1 MYPLFNIQIFSKLI
15 FYAFL
20 ENTRVVSAFFY
31 QAKSRTN
38 LVFKNNDFC
47 VEVQLSLGENPKISE
62 TTTHLNA
69 IHQSIMEI
77 ELHCKY
83 EVIDTY

>member
-1 MYPLFNIQIFSKLI
+1 MHFWK
-15 FYAFL
+15 
-20 ENTRVVSAFFY
+20 NTRVVSAFFY

-47 VEVQLSLGENPKISE
+47 VEIQLSLGGKPQNFRND
-62 TTTHLNA
+62 T
-69 IHQSIMEI
+69 HQSIMEI

>member
-1 MYPLFNIQIFSKLI
+1 MDIHCQSLVKMYPLFNIQIFSKLI

-47 VEVQLSLGENPKISE
+47 VEIQLSLGGKPQNFR
-62 TTTHLNA
+62 TN
-69 IHQSIMEI
+69 
-77 ELHCKY
+77 
-83 EVIDTY
+83 DTFKCNTSKHYGN